1 MAILKQFLTFNQQV
15 NYLKNEKRITV
26 SDEQFAEDVLQRIG
40 YFALMGGY
48 KELFR
53 IPFSKKYKPGTSF
66 DEIVLLYQ
74 FDAELREL
82 FLKYRN
88 FAKVTGDPTVRG
100 LCEQIAAQ
108 HKNHYDTLLQNLN

>member
-53 IPFSKKYKPGTSF
+53 IPFSKNISQELLLMRLSSF
-66 DEIVLLYQ
+66 ISLMSNSGSC
-74 FDAELREL
+74 F
-82 FLKYRN
+82 
-88 FAKVTGDPTVRG
+88 
-100 LCEQIAAQ
+100 
-108 HKNHYDTLLQNLN
+108 

>member
-1 MAILKQFLTFNQQV
+1 MAQISN
-15 NYLKNEKRITV
+15 
-26 SDEQFAEDVLQRIG
+26 
-40 YFALMGGY
+40 
-48 KELFR
+48 
-53 IPFSKKYKPGTSF
+53 
-66 DEIVLLYQ
+66 
-74 FDAELREL
+74 AELQSVTQALRAEREL